1 MFDFEEK
8 QVVRRIIYSKVTI
21 FLLALVTLFIL
32 KGVWTAYR
40 ESKITRINKELAQRE
55 LEELKERGENI
66 SSEIEILKT
75 KEGEEGEI
83 RSKFGVAKSGEKMVL
98 IIDPKDTK
106 QKEDDGKGD
115 GIWSK
120 FLGWFD

>member
-55 LEELKERGENI
+55 LEELKERG
-66 SSEIEILKT
+66 
-75 KEGEEGEI
+75 
-83 RSKFGVAKSGEKMVL
+83 
-98 IIDPKDTK
+98 
-106 QKEDDGKGD
+106 
-115 GIWSK
+115 
-120 FLGWFD
+120 